1 MSYLYDDDRLSV
13 LCKKW
18 VIVVKIVNYIYC
30 RFFNIF
36 FIIYVMY
43 VCVFG
48 FEKLDFNY
56 WSNIL
61 KIYILVSLK
70 EKWFF

>member
-1 MSYLYDDDRLSV
+1 M
-13 LCKKW
+13 W
-18 VIVVKIVNYIYC
+18 IIIINC
-30 RFFNIF
+30 RFINIF
-36 FIIYVMY
+36 FMIYVIY
-43 VCVFG
+43 VFVFG